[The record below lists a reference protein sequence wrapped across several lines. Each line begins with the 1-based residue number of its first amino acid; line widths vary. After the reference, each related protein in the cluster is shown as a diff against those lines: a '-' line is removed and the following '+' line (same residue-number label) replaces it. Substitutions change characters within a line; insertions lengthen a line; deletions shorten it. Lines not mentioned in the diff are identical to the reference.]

1 MSNLTGKVA
10 LVTGGASGIG
20 AGIAREMAAAGAA
33 VAITD
38 IDSRAAD
45 ELARELSGADAKVI
59 GATQDVT
66 DDLAWPRALAW
77 VEEALGPID
86 ILVNNAG
93 IAARM
98 SKLEDTTL
106 DGWRRVTTVNIDGVF
121 LGVRAGIRAMKER
134 GGAIVNVASILG
146 WVGAPMIGA
155 YGATKHA
162 VRGLTKSAA
171 VECAYLR
178 YPIRINAVCPGYI
191 DTDMT
196 SALKETMNDKQL
208 SKLAPMGRLGT
219 PEEVA
224 KAVVFLASD
233 DARYMTGADLV
244 VDGGYIAR

>member
-10 LVTGGASGIG
+10 LVTGGAHGIG
-20 AGIAREMAAAGAA
+20 AAIARAMAAAGAA

-38 IDSRAAD
+38 IDSKAAD
-45 ELARELSGADAKVI
+45 ELARELSADGARAI

-66 DDLAWPRALAW
+66 DDTAWPRALAW

-93 IAARM
+93 IAARLT
-98 SKLEDTTL
+98 KLEDTTL
-106 DGWRRVTTVNIDGVF
+106 DGWRRVTAVNLDGVF

-134 GGAIVNVASILG
+134 GGAIVNVASVLG

-171 VECAYLR
+171 IECSYLR

-196 SALKETMNDKQL
+196 AALKETL
-208 SKLAPMGRLGT
+208 SEKELAKLAPMGRLGS

-224 KAVVFLASD
+224 KTVVFLASD
-233 DARYMTGADLV
+233 DAGFMTGADLV
-244 VDGGYIAR
+244 VDGGYTAR